1 MGCFQSKVAREFR
14 GHEDPVKLA
23 SETAFSVSEVEA
35 LFELFKSI
43 SSSVVDD
50 GLINKEEFQLALF
63 KNRKK
68 ENLFAN
74 RIFDMFD
81 VKRKGVIDFGDFVRS
96 LNVFHP
102 NASLEDKIDFTFRL
116 YDMDCTGFIE
126 RQEVK
131 QMLIALLCESEM
143 KLADETIEI
152 ILDKTFED
160 ADVNQDGKID
170 KLEWS
175 DFVNKNPSLLKI
187 MTLPY
192 LRKRNFVLESLRGIV
207 SASSK
212 SSLFCS
218 TSVQPARLSWE
229 ASSQVILKKKLETAL
244 KHHRVDDAWDVFK
257 DYKRLYGFPD
267 SSTMNRFVT
276 VLSYSSDP
284 AWLCKADDLSRL
296 AIKQNSGLVNSDA
309 LTKLL
314 LSLARAQMSESACNI
329 LRTMLEKGFVVT
341 SDVLRLVV
349 MHMVK
354 TEVGTCLASNYLVQ
368 FCNRFMELKR
378 NSNVVKPDTVV
389 FNLVLGSC
397 VRFGFSLKGQEL
409 IELMAKVDVV
419 ADAHSIVIMSCVYE
433 MNGMRDEL
441 KKIKEGIGR
450 VPSQLLCHYRRL
462 YDNLLSLE
470 FKFDDVCSA
479 GRLVLDICKS
489 KDLPSVQNLE
499 KVMVLPVGSHHIK
512 SGLRIR
518 ISPELLQRDSSL
530 GVDSEATFVSYA
542 DSKLGFTNKTLA
554 KLVYGYKRRENL
566 PELSKLLFSVG
577 GTKLCADVI
586 DACVAVGWLEA
597 AHDVLDDM
605 VSAGNPM
612 DLATYRKVLS
622 GYHKSKMVRNAEV
635 LVRQMMKAGLV
646 TDPSDE
652 IKDCEKNTELRA
664 LLVEEINAGEQ
675 TKVPSMLYELN
686 SSLYYFCK
694 AKMQGDAVTTYRK
707 IQKMKTISPTVQ
719 SFWILVDMYSSLGMY
734 REITVTW
741 GDIKRNVASRDLEVT
756 QDLLEKLVVNFLRG
770 GYFERV
776 MEVISCMK
784 EKGMYNDVA
793 MYKNEY
799 LKVHKNLYRTLKAA
813 DAVTEAQAQRVEHV
827 KAFRKLVGII

>member
-1 MGCFQSKVAREFR
+1 
-14 GHEDPVKLA
+14 
-23 SETAFSVSEVEA
+23 
-35 LFELFKSI
+35 
-43 SSSVVDD
+43 
-50 GLINKEEFQLALF
+50 
-63 KNRKK
+63 
-68 ENLFAN
+68 
-74 RIFDMFD
+74 MF
-81 VKRKGVIDFGDFVRS
+81 
-96 LNVFHP
+96 
-102 NASLEDKIDFTFRL
+102 
-116 YDMDCTGFIE
+116 
-126 RQEVK
+126 
-131 QMLIALLCESEM
+131 
-143 KLADETIEI
+143 
-152 ILDKTFED
+152 
-160 ADVNQDGKID
+160 
-170 KLEWS
+170 
-175 DFVNKNPSLLKI
+175 
-187 MTLPY
+187 
-192 LRKRNFVLESLRGIV
+192 RKRNFVIESIRRIA
-207 SASSK
+207 STSSK
-212 SSLFCS
+212 PALFSS

-244 KHHRVDDAWDVFK
+244 KHHLVDDAWDVFK

-267 SSTMNRFVT
+267 SSIMNRFVT
-276 VLSYSSDP
+276 VFSYSSDS

-296 AIKQNSGLVNSDA
+296 ALKQNSGLVNSDA

-314 LSLARAQMSESACNI
+314 LSLARAQMSESACNT
-329 LRTMLEKGFVVT
+329 LRTMLEKGFVLT
-341 SDVLRLVV
+341 PDVLRLVV

-354 TEVGTCLASNYLVQ
+354 SEVGTCLASNYLVQ
-368 FCNRFMELKR
+368 FCHRFMELKR
-378 NSNVVKPDTVV
+378 NSNVMKPDTVL

-409 IELMAKVDVV
+409 IELMAKADVV
-419 ADAHSIVIMSCVYE
+419 ADGHSIVIMSCVYE

-441 KKIKEGIGR
+441 KKLKEGIGH

-470 FKFDDVCSA
+470 FKFDDIGSA
-479 GRLVLDICKS
+479 GRLVLDICKKS

-499 KVMVLPVGSHHIK
+499 KVMVLPVGSHHIR
-512 SGLRIR
+512 SGLKIR
-518 ISPELLQRDSSL
+518 ISPEILQRDSSL
-530 GVDSEATFVSYA
+530 GVDSEATFVSCA
-542 DSKLGFTNKTLA
+542 DSKLGVTNKTLA

-597 AHDVLDDM
+597 AHDILDDM

-612 DLATYRKVLS
+612 DLVTYRKVLS
-622 GYHKSKMVRNAEV
+622 GYHKSKMLRNAEV
-635 LVRQMMKAGLV
+635 LVRQMTKAGLV

-652 IKDCEKNTELRA
+652 IKDCENTELRA
-664 LLVEEINAGEQ
+664 LLVQEINAGEQ
-675 TKVPSMLYELN
+675 RKVPSTLYELN

-694 AKMQGDAVTTYRK
+694 AKMQEDAVTTYRK

-719 SFWILVDMYSSLGMY
+719 SYWILVDMYSSLGMY
-734 REITVTW
+734 REITVAW

-776 MEVISCMK
+776 MEVISYMK

-827 KAFRKLVGII
+827 KAFRKLVGIV

>member
-1 MGCFQSKVAREFR
+1 ILSVGISVNGLLPIKGSKRIPWTRRPCQACLR
-14 GHEDPVKLA
+14 DCL
-23 SETAFSVSEVEA
+23 VSEVEA

-192 LRKRNFVLESLRGIV
+192 LRDITTTFPSFIFNSEVDEIMLRKRNFVLESLRGIV

-267 SSTMNRFVT
+267 S
-276 VLSYSSDP
+276 
-284 AWLCKADDLSRL
+284 
-296 AIKQNSGLVNSDA
+296 LVNSDA

-635 LVRQMMKAGLV
+635 LVRQMTKAGLV
-646 TDPSDE
+646 TDHLNE
-652 IKDCEKNTELRA
+652 IKDCENTELRG
-664 LLVEEINAGEQ
+664 LLAEEINAGEQ

-776 MEVISCMK
+776 M
-784 EKGMYNDVA
+784 
-793 MYKNEY
+793 
-799 LKVHKNLYRTLKAA
+799 
-813 DAVTEAQAQRVEHV
+813 
-827 KAFRKLVGII
+827 